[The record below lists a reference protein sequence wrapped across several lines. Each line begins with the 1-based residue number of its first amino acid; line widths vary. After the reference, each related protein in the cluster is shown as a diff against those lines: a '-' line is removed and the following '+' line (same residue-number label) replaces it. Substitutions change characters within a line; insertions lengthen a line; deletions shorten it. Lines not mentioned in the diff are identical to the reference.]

1 MANKIEALEK
11 WAEARGAAGE
21 EGQRAARLARRCV
34 LALCSLAS
42 HRMGRSLALMV
53 PDKLRALWR
62 TLADAVGETADAVS
76 EETAE
81 HPSSRFQ
88 QALVKLESVHAAL
101 HLLPS
106 SLPPT
111 SPFADAGATFARLVA
126 ELSRMSAA
134 QRSRL
139 SPPCPVND
147 FLVWRFM
154 VTPSRLVPL
163 GETPVR
169 GSRFLRAHAPQRHLC
184 IVTFRD
190 EQGQELRDPGLS
202 HSALDVLRAHVTV
215 GGLRYVFV
223 NGR

>member
-1 MANKIEALEK
+1 MARRIEALER
-11 WAEARGAAGE
+11 WAEERGAQGE
-21 EGQRAARLARRCV
+21 EGRRAALLARRCV

-42 HRMGRSLALMV
+42 HRLGRSLALMV
-53 PDKLRALWR
+53 PDKLRGLWR
-62 TLADAVGETADAVS
+62 SLAEAVGETADAAAATAGGAVS
-76 EETAE
+76 E
-81 HPSSRFQ
+81 RFQ
-88 QALVKLESVHAAL
+88 QALVQLEAVHAAL

-106 SLPPT
+106 SVPST
-111 SPFADAGATFARLVA
+111 RPFADAGATFTRLVA

-139 SPPCPVND
+139 SPPCPAND
-147 FLVWRFM
+147 YLVWRFM

-184 IVTFRD
+184 IITFRD

-202 HSALDVLRAHVTV
+202 HSALDVLRGHVTV